1 MRIAL
6 IPVKA
11 LGLLV
16 RHRCLL
22 LIAAVAALFILPFA
36 LSRDPEICVLNAIGL
51 AYVLF
56 QFRRIALGWAI
67 GKAEGAAQR
76 RAAERALRKK
86 EKEGVG
92 HDHDNGD

>member
-6 IPVKA
+6 IPLKA

-56 QFRRIALGWAI
+56 QLRVVICTLGIGRAMAARRQRLSQVSTQV
-67 GKAEGAAQR
+67 KEGAR
-76 RAAERALRKK
+76 NDD
-86 EKEGVG
+86 G
-92 HDHDNGD
+92 N

>member
-1 MRIAL
+1 MRIVL

-56 QFRRIALGWAI
+56 QFRRFALGWAV
-67 GKAEGAAQR
+67 GKAAGAAQR
-76 RAAERALRKK
+76 RKAERAQRDEERK
-86 EKEGVG
+86 GDRNDDG
-92 HDHDNGD
+92 NGN